1 MHGDGVS
8 GDGDQLEV
16 ELVRGSQVRHH
27 VQAGIALGWQF
38 IWNMYLNTVSYKQEV
53 TCKVLGV
60 EEEEGGLAS
69 ELVRGEEHLLVANQA
84 GADKGRRLLTR
95 QHLEEKI

>member
-1 MHGDGVS
+1 M
-8 GDGDQLEV
+8 
-16 ELVRGSQVRHH
+16 
-27 VQAGIALGWQF
+27 
-38 IWNMYLNTVSYKQEV
+38 KQEV
-53 TCKVLGV
+53 TSKVLGV

-84 GADKGRRLLTR
+84 GADKGRHLLTR

>member
-1 MHGDGVS
+1 M
-8 GDGDQLEV
+8 EM
-16 ELVRGSQVRHH
+16 EYLV
-27 VQAGIALGWQF
+27 
-38 IWNMYLNTVSYKQEV
+38 KQEV
-53 TCKVLGV
+53 TSKVLGV

-84 GADKGRRLLTR
+84 GADKGRHLLTR